1 MLRGGGSA
9 EPTALFLLSLSPRLL
24 LPLLS
29 DVKKKNIYMY
39 QKPNFI
45 SYKTVDMLQP
55 EVCSVLAAWFHFW

>member
-29 DVKKKNIYMY
+29 DVKKKHVHVPKA
-39 QKPNFI
+39 QL
-45 SYKTVDMLQP
+45 YKL
-55 EVCSVLAAWFHFW
+55 